1 MSSGGDLTT
10 TFDTIDGVIRV
21 ANAGEPP
28 EWQLTQMA
36 SIGPKSLTDTGS
48 RDEFGGVYD
57 VAFGPD
63 QSVFVAD
70 AVNHEV
76 RVFGLDGAHRF
87 TFGRSGEGPGEFA
100 RLYSVAW
107 LGDRLMALDSQL
119 GRISEFSAE
128 GQFLG
133 QRRIRGGLSGE
144 PGWVRFYP
152 VGADEAY
159 YVTIPLRST
168 PGRWWEFVGVDS
180 RGETGDTFLQLE
192 GPNATMINCE
202 HGDRI
207 SFFGVPFGTKLIQR
221 PGPGGVMYSALTD
234 AYRIA
239 LTSAYGD
246 TVRVIERSLPPEPIS
261 DEEWA
266 AGNSDY
272 RALRDTF
279 PLMRCDPSR
288 PGRPGAKPFIEA
300 IDIASDG
307 KLWVEVV
314 REAWNRWEIFD
325 TDGRLLANLSA
336 PARGHLPPTIGTD
349 HVLTVRKGNFDLDHV
364 DVWRIE
370 RGGE

>member
-1 MSSGGDLTT
+1 MTARGCVPDRRSPVSVNRLVLPLTAAAALVAGCGQDSMSSGGDLTT

-48 RDEFGGVYD
+48 RDEFGSVYD

-152 VGADEAY
+152 VGAD
-159 YVTIPLRST
+159 
-168 PGRWWEFVGVDS
+168 
-180 RGETGDTFLQLE
+180 
-192 GPNATMINCE
+192 
-202 HGDRI
+202 
-207 SFFGVPFGTKLIQR
+207 
-221 PGPGGVMYSALTD
+221 
-234 AYRIA
+234 
-239 LTSAYGD
+239 
-246 TVRVIERSLPPEPIS
+246 

-314 REAWNRWEIFD
+314 REAGNRWEIFD